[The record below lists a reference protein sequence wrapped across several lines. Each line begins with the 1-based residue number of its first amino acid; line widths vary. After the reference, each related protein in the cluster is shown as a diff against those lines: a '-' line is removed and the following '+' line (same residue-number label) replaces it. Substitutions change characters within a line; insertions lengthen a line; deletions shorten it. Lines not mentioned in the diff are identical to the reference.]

1 MILPHTQVRVVSETI
16 GEGAFAGEVIPRGT
30 IVWTQ
35 DVFDQVWSPA
45 DADRLPGSQRAV
57 LERWAHLDQSR
68 NYILCWDAGRLVNHS
83 CEPTLRG
90 VGPWFQVARRE
101 IQPGEQLTCDYGECN
116 INPGLDCECGQAGC
130 RGRIHSSDL
139 MRFGDAW
146 DAEAAELLGL
156 LSQVSQPLQDFLLD
170 PGQLRAWQEG
180 KESLPSF
187 RSVCAFP
194 DPERVSVKSLL

>member
-1 MILPHTQVRVVSETI
+1 MILHHTQVRVVSDSI
-16 GEGAFAGEVIPRGT
+16 GEGAFAGEAIPRGT

-35 DVFDQVWSPA
+35 DVFDQVWSPSA
-45 DADRLPGSQRAV
+45 VDALPAAQRAV
-57 LERWAHLDQSR
+57 LERWAHVDQAK

-90 VGPWFQVARRE
+90 IGPWFQVARRD

-116 INPGLDCECGQAGC
+116 IDPGLDCECGHPSC

-139 MRFGDAW
+139 MRFGEAW
-146 DAEAAELLGL
+146 DREAAELLRLVGR
-156 LSQVSQPLQDFLLD
+156 VPQPLQDFLLD
-170 PGQLRAWQEG
+170 PAQLQAWQQG
-180 KESLPSF
+180 HESVPSF

-194 DPERVSVKSLL
+194 NPENLSAKTQQ